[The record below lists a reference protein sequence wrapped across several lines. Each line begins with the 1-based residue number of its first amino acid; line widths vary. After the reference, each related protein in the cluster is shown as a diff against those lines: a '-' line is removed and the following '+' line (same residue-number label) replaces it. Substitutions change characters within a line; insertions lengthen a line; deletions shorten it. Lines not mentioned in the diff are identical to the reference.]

1 MPDGSATLTERL
13 RITAAGLISIQ
24 NDSGKFTVGGD
35 DLQMYH
41 DGTHSRIVDNRDS
54 GTLRLQNFDGF
65 KVIDKDAGET
75 MISAVVDGAVELYY
89 DNSKKLETTS
99 GGLTVTGN
107 ILPEAN
113 NTRDLGGSGTAF
125 ANVHA
130 TILLVLLTGNS
141 STALKQ
147 LTLQLLL
154 ITARTRLFIQY
165 LLTVQQELRVPRLI
179 RV

>member
-1 MPDGSATLTERL
+1 
-13 RITAAGLISIQ
+13 
-24 NDSGKFTVGGD
+24 
-35 DLQMYH
+35 MYH

-54 GTLRLQNFDGF
+54 GTLRLQSDGF

-113 NTRDLGGSGTAF
+113 NTRDLGVVALSF
-125 ANVHA
+125 AMFMPH
-130 TILLVLLTGNS
+130 LLVLSLE
-141 STALKQ
+141 
-147 LTLQLLL
+147 TLL
-154 ITARTRLFIQY
+154 
-165 LLTVQQELRVPRLI
+165 PH
-179 RV
+179 

>member
-1 MPDGSATLTERL
+1 MVL
-13 RITAAGLISIQ
+13 
-24 NDSGKFTVGGD
+24 
-35 DLQMYH
+35 
-41 DGTHSRIVDNRDS
+41 
-54 GTLRLQNFDGF
+54 

-113 NTRDLGGSGTAF
+113 NTRDLGASGTKF

-130 TILLVLLTGNS
+130 TTFTGVSLETLLPL
-141 STALKQ
+141 LKQ
-147 LTLQLLL
+147 LTLQLLH
-154 ITARTRLFIQY
+154 Q
-165 LLTVQQELRVPRLI
+165 
-179 RV
+179 